1 MSDEMNRD
9 QEQFDAWIK
18 KVAPTLNAPGAVP
31 RAEMWAKIAEN
42 RTAAATSVVGSGRVR
57 SSGPLRTTLNW
68 ALPLAA
74 ALILGI
80 AIDRMVLRKSVD
92 KTTPQVASTPTP
104 TPSPAAQAATSNRLY
119 RLAATQT
126 LTQAEALLTSYT
138 SQDAAHRDPAAMQQ
152 LGKWGRDVLSSTRL
166 LMDSPAGGDPQLRAL
181 FEDLELVLVQI
192 IQISGGPLDPSDR
205 ALIDRAL
212 ESKDLLPRIRTQII

>member
-1 MSDEMNRD
+1 MSDEMNKD
-9 QEQFDAWIK
+9 QKQFDAWISR
-18 KVAPTLNAPGAVP
+18 VAPTLNAPGETP

-42 RTAAATSVVGSGRVR
+42 RTAAATSFVGSGRVR
-57 SSGPLRTTLNW
+57 SSGPVRRSLNW

-74 ALILGI
+74 ALILGV
-80 AIDRMVLRKSVD
+80 AIDRMVLKKNEATV
-92 KTTPQVASTPTP
+92 TPPQLASN
-104 TPSPAAQAATSNRLY
+104 AATSKALLTESNHMY

-126 LTQAEALLTSYT
+126 LTQAEALLTSFT

-166 LMDSPAGGDPQLRAL
+166 LMDSPAGSDPQLRAL
-181 FEDLELVLVQI
+181 FNDLELVLVQI
-192 IQISGGPLDPSDR
+192 IQISGGPLDPADR

-212 ESKDLLPRIRTQII
+212 QSKDLLPRIRTQI